1 MADPKRVQRVA
12 EQMKKDIADII
23 DNELKD
29 PRIGMAS
36 ITRVQLSR
44 DLRHAKVYVSVFGDA
59 RSRQDTMAALSGA
72 AGYIRREVGQRLGLR
87 FAPEIDFHL
96 DSSLEEGA
104 RVLELINREM
114 EKGESL

>member
-12 EQMKKDIADII
+12 EQMKKDIADLI

-36 ITRVQLSR
+36 ITQVHLSR

-59 RSRQDTMAALSGA
+59 RSRQDTMAALGGA
-72 AGYIRREVGQRLGLR
+72 TGFIRREVGQRLGLR
-87 FAPEIDFHL
+87 FTPEIEFHL
-96 DSSLEEGA
+96 DPSLEEGA
-104 RVLELINREM
+104 RVLELISKEM